1 MPRILLVQ
9 FVDMFFLKAVDF
21 ELRNMAEAIQ
31 VSKSFNTYLYHN
43 EKKER
48 QVMI

>member
-1 MPRILLVQ
+1 
-9 FVDMFFLKAVDF
+9 
-21 ELRNMAEAIQ
+21 MAEAIQ